1 MMAHCIQSM
10 IRTTQVV
17 KKVRV
22 SRVGGGYKIVR
33 AKERQSNRQS
43 KIGQSHGRSGKVYIS
58 LSTSEYPQCSG
69 LGSTDSRVSATS
81 SLLAPEVVVSNISFC
96 SSWEDVTLLSVEV
109 GGSTSGELFEETS
122 AD

>member
-69 LGSTDSRVSATS
+69 LGSTDPRVSATS
-81 SLLAPEVVVSNISFC
+81 SLLAPELAVSNITFC
-96 SSWEDVTLLSVEV
+96 SSWQEVPLLPVEA
-109 GGSTSGELFEETS
+109 GRPPSGRFFE
-122 AD
+122 

>member
-33 AKERQSNRQS
+33 AKERQS

-96 SSWEDVTLLSVEV
+96 SSWEDVTLLSAEV